1 MGMGKKRW
9 KTTWCNS
16 LSHWILLHDKLR
28 RDKAGNLVG
37 VFVQHVGHLQRIAGK
52 SYPLMSSM
60 EERKECR
67 FICLALSRLL
77 FPLVRIHLIGT
88 YFTPTRSSAL
98 FIWPLGDHSGYSVV
112 FRNVK
117 VEGDPESIKW
127 QRDAGLSWARLGP
140 HGQPRISLIRAND

>member
-1 MGMGKKRW
+1 MGKKRW

-88 YFTPTRSSAL
+88 YSTPTRSSAL